1 MSQFLSSRRQHRHG
15 STGGG
20 YTRNVQG
27 VGGVGSVGSV
37 GGVGGVGGVRRIVH
51 GIVRLEEEVLMSAV
65 SFVLQDLQLIDGK
78 KYQTLLSDMMV
89 S

>member
-27 VGGVGSVGSV
+27 VGGVGSV